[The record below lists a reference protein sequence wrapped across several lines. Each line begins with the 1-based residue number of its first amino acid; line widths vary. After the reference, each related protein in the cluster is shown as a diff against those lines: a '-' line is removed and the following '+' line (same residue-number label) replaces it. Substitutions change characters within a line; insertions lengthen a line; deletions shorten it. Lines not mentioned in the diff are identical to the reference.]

1 MPKLQKIFGLESK
14 FYSTSSN
21 ANIINIIKNSKAKK
35 SNKSYSI
42 SNCSQ
47 TIQPLLSVP
56 TPSSQKDTY
65 FRVKITNTSS
75 PIAKK
80 LMEYKNENNLIL
92 SEVIRKELEKEMSWW
107 INLSSK
113 IESFRQSIRAILLL
127 AKKYSLS
134 IAYVPIGFLHT
145 YVTKPVQDDKIVYVG
160 FIYNQ
165 NVFILP
171 TIFTNDFSLVKYIYQ
186 NSGKSKSLSSFLE
199 LPPELDLD
207 DYCILHTINYYKKLF
222 SHYYIPLFKKSL
234 LKYYQFDFSNW
245 RLFIP

>member
-113 IESFRQSIRAILLL
+113 IESFKQSIRAILLL
-127 AKKYSLS
+127 AKK
-134 IAYVPIGFLHT
+134 
-145 YVTKPVQDDKIVYVG
+145 
-160 FIYNQ
+160 
-165 NVFILP
+165 
-171 TIFTNDFSLVKYIYQ
+171 IFTIYC
-186 NSGKSKSLSSFLE
+186 L
-199 LPPELDLD
+199 
-207 DYCILHTINYYKKLF
+207 C
-222 SHYYIPLFKKSL
+222 
-234 LKYYQFDFSNW
+234 SN
-245 RLFIP
+245 RFFAHLRNQTCSR